1 MALQVLRIPE
11 KLSNRQI
18 KALDGFNAKISGE
31 IITELPTILIGQFA
45 KNELYIGCGF
55 SGNELMQYCLN
66 TLLDG
71 QMRLGGRIVMLECK
85 DIPYLIDFY
94 GDFGFIR
101 LDRDYE
107 EDELIQL
114 IRILKEDDL
123 IEPKPGN

>member
-1 MALQVLRIPE
+1 M
-11 KLSNRQI
+11 
-18 KALDGFNAKISGE
+18 SGE
-31 IITELPTILIGQFA
+31 KITELPTILIGQFA
-45 KNELYIGCGF
+45 KNELYIASGF
-55 SGNELMQYCLN
+55 SGNTLMQYCLN

-94 GDFGFIR
+94 EDFGFIR

-107 EDELIQL
+107 KDELIQL

-123 IEPKPGN
+123 IEPQPGN